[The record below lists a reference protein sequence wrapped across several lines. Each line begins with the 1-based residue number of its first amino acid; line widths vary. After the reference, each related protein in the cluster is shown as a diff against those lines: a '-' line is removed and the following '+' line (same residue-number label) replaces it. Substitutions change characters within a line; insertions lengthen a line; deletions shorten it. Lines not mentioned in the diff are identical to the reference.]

1 MAREGGVDLK
11 LRTFTLV
18 GLGLVPAQLAA
29 AFVGLR
35 LVGAVRS

>member
-1 MAREGGVDLK
+1 MN

-18 GLGLVPAQLAA
+18 GFVLVPAQLGA

-35 LVGAVRS
+35 LVGALRG